1 MKNNGTISSRIEIL
15 RFPLIIGIVFI
26 HNYTSTIRMVQG
38 SIGVEHSSAWDDFVR
53 FFISQGVAR
62 VAVPLFFL
70 VSGYLFFLGQWS
82 WSKYAGKLKRRVN
95 TLLIPFLF
103 WNLATW
109 AIYTAGRRIPQT
121 RMYFGG
127 GVWPP
132 AGQVSFLGYIGAL
145 FGISARYPIDYQFWF
160 IRDLIALVVLAPVIY
175 FLLRGKWLLPFLL
188 ILFGLW
194 FAAAWPDLWP
204 SMVHSI
210 FLPEQIEAALYF
222 SLGAYLSQPG
232 KDVTCLDKFGPW
244 ISAAFF
250 VFLVLHSTY
259 QDRLP
264 YLHKFVILF
273 GVPSLWWLTGLALG
287 SAKLKASLIGLVG
300 DGFFV
305 FAAHEPLQ
313 TVVRKVSYRLFSP
326 TAGASV
332 LALYLL
338 TPVCMIALLVVVHRC
353 LLKIMP
359 RFTGVIT
366 GNTYRVGQQRA

>member
-121 RMYFGG
+121 RMYFEG

-338 TPVCMIALLVVVHRC
+338 TPVCMIALLVVVRRC

>member
-26 HNYTSTIRMVQG
+26 HNYTSTIRMAQG

-121 RMYFGG
+121 RMYFEG

-338 TPVCMIALLVVVHRC
+338 TPVCMIALLVVVRRC

>member
-1 MKNNGTISSRIEIL
+1 MA
-15 RFPLIIGIVFI
+15 
-26 HNYTSTIRMVQG
+26 QG

-53 FFISQGVAR
+53 FFISHGVAR

-338 TPVCMIALLVVVHRC
+338 TPVCMIALLVVVRRC

>member
-1 MKNNGTISSRIEIL
+1 VKNNGTISSRIEIL

-204 SMVHSI
+204 SIVHSI

-338 TPVCMIALLVVVHRC
+338 TPVCMIALLVIVHRC

>member
-1 MKNNGTISSRIEIL
+1 MA
-15 RFPLIIGIVFI
+15 
-26 HNYTSTIRMVQG
+26 QG

-338 TPVCMIALLVVVHRC
+338 TPVCMIALLVVVRRC

>member
-1 MKNNGTISSRIEIL
+1 VKNNGTISSRIEIL

-26 HNYTSTIRMVQG
+26 HNYTSTIRMAQG

-121 RMYFGG
+121 RMYFEG

-338 TPVCMIALLVVVHRC
+338 TPVCMIALLVIVHRC

>member
-1 MKNNGTISSRIEIL
+1 VKNNGTISSRIEIL

-26 HNYTSTIRMVQG
+26 HNYTSTIRMAQG

-121 RMYFGG
+121 RMYFEG

-338 TPVCMIALLVVVHRC
+338 TPVCMIALLVVVRRC

>member
-1 MKNNGTISSRIEIL
+1 M
-15 RFPLIIGIVFI
+15 
-26 HNYTSTIRMVQG
+26 HMAQG
-38 SIGVEHSSAWDDFVR
+38 SIGVEHSSAWADFIR

-82 WSKYAGKLKRRVN
+82 WSKYADKLKRRIN

-121 RMYFGG
+121 KAYFGG

-132 AGQVSFLGYIGAL
+132 AGHVSILCYVGGL
-145 FGISARYPIDYQFWF
+145 FGICERYPIDYQFWF
-160 IRDLIALVVLAPVIY
+160 IRDLIALVLLAPVIY
-175 FLLRGKWLLPFLL
+175 FLLRGKWALPFLVT
-188 ILFGLW
+188 LFGLW

-204 SMVHSI
+204 SMAHSI
-210 FLPEQIEAALYF
+210 FLPEQLEATLYF

-232 KDVTCLDKFGPW
+232 KDVTYLDKFGPW
-244 ISAAFF
+244 ISAAFL

-259 QDRLP
+259 QDRLT
-264 YLHKFVILF
+264 YLHKLVIMF
-273 GVPSLWWLTGLALG
+273 GVPSLWWLTRLALG
-287 SAKLKASLIGLVG
+287 NAKLKASLIGLTG
-300 DGFFV
+300 DSFFV
-305 FAAHEPLQ
+305 FAAQEPLQ
-313 TVVRKVSYRLFSP
+313 TVVRKVSYKFLAP
-326 TAGASV
+326 TGGVSV

-338 TPVCMIALLVVVHRC
+338 TPVCIIALLVVIHRC
-353 LLKIMP
+353 LQKIMP

-366 GNTYRVGQQRA
+366 GNTYRVARQHA

>member
-1 MKNNGTISSRIEIL
+1 MA
-15 RFPLIIGIVFI
+15 
-26 HNYTSTIRMVQG
+26 QG

-204 SMVHSI
+204 SIVHSI
-210 FLPEQIEAALYF
+210 FLPEQIEATLYF

-338 TPVCMIALLVVVHRC
+338 TPVCMIALLVVVRRC

>member
-1 MKNNGTISSRIEIL
+1 
-15 RFPLIIGIVFI
+15 
-26 HNYTSTIRMVQG
+26 
-38 SIGVEHSSAWDDFVR
+38 
-53 FFISQGVAR
+53 
-62 VAVPLFFL
+62 
-70 VSGYLFFLGQWS
+70 
-82 WSKYAGKLKRRVN
+82 
-95 TLLIPFLF
+95 
-103 WNLATW
+103 
-109 AIYTAGRRIPQT
+109 
-121 RMYFGG
+121 
-127 GVWPP
+127 
-132 AGQVSFLGYIGAL
+132 
-145 FGISARYPIDYQFWF
+145 
-160 IRDLIALVVLAPVIY
+160 VIY

-204 SMVHSI
+204 SIVHSI
-210 FLPEQIEAALYF
+210 FLPEQIEATLYF

-244 ISAAFF
+244 ISAVFF

-259 QDRLP
+259 QDSLP

>member
-1 MKNNGTISSRIEIL
+1 VKNNGTISSRIEIL

-121 RMYFGG
+121 RMYFEG

-338 TPVCMIALLVVVHRC
+338 TPVCMIALLVVVRRC

>member
-1 MKNNGTISSRIEIL
+1 VKNNGTISSRIEIL

-26 HNYTSTIRMVQG
+26 HNYTSTIRMAQG

-121 RMYFGG
+121 RMYFEG

-338 TPVCMIALLVVVHRC
+338 TPVCMIALLVIVRRC